1 MNNQDKQKYD
11 KFINSRS
18 ANKEKISKEIKEQL
32 IIKPYTKND
41 KNNPPELTLSLLAF
55 TTTSIYSD
63 LLDGLSGALQKVN
76 NGEIQLE
83 NIKLKGGTGTGTG
96 TGIGSGTETGKTN
109 QNMVQKNDDSINHVK
124 EQSQE
129 MSQQVKDTAAQVN
142 KQLNKHYENLSHE
155 GNKVL
160 QYILKKWLYISEV
173 FVNKLINNTL
183 KYTNDGIID
192 KPWDELLPEFNE
204 KVVILAATLNEL
216 STNPA
221 TKEAIKE
228 IAEALSIS
236 AIELIDAIEPSV
248 MQVLNRS
255 IAMGEEIGDKSARG
269 AMNTAIAFSQALIA
283 EIPYIG
289 GIIDFVIAM
298 GKAFNTVASIFRIYT
313 VRSSDISIETAEG
326 LKKEADTVERA
337 KTRIT
342 NAVDSASQKIKEA
355 QNMGTNGTN
364 VANVANVTN
373 VAAPSGT
380 IPLASNNNVLDAVKN
395 TQKGGK
401 RLNKSIMKFLSCEP
415 KRQFTLKKHHSTT
428 KKARSRKYY

>member
-96 TGIGSGTETGKTN
+96 TGIGSGTGTGKTN

-160 QYILKKWLYISEV
+160 QYILKKW
-173 FVNKLINNTL
+173 
-183 KYTNDGIID
+183 
-192 KPWDELLPEFNE
+192 
-204 KVVILAATLNEL
+204 
-216 STNPA
+216 
-221 TKEAIKE
+221 
-228 IAEALSIS
+228 
-236 AIELIDAIEPSV
+236 
-248 MQVLNRS
+248 
-255 IAMGEEIGDKSARG
+255 
-269 AMNTAIAFSQALIA
+269 
-283 EIPYIG
+283 
-289 GIIDFVIAM
+289 
-298 GKAFNTVASIFRIYT
+298 
-313 VRSSDISIETAEG
+313 
-326 LKKEADTVERA
+326 
-337 KTRIT
+337 
-342 NAVDSASQKIKEA
+342 
-355 QNMGTNGTN
+355 
-364 VANVANVTN
+364 
-373 VAAPSGT
+373 
-380 IPLASNNNVLDAVKN
+380 
-395 TQKGGK
+395 
-401 RLNKSIMKFLSCEP
+401 
-415 KRQFTLKKHHSTT
+415 
-428 KKARSRKYY
+428 

>member
-11 KFINSRS
+11 NFINSKS

-32 IIKPYTKND
+32 IVKPYTKID

-76 NGEIQLE
+76 DGEIQLD

-96 TGIGSGTETGKTN
+96 TETGKTN
-109 QNMVQKNDDSINHVK
+109 QNIVQKNDDSINNVK

-142 KQLNKHYENLSHE
+142 KQLSKHYENLSHE
-155 GNKVL
+155 GNKIL
-160 QYILKKWLYISEV
+160 QYILKKWLYVSEV

-283 EIPYIG
+283 EVPYIG

-326 LKKEADTVERA
+326 IKKEADTVERA

-355 QNMGTNGTN
+355 QNMETN
-364 VANVANVTN
+364 VANVANVT
-373 VAAPSGT
+373 APSGT
-380 IPLASNNNVLDAVKN
+380 IPLASNNNMLDAAKT

-428 KKARSRKYY
+428 KKARSIKKY